1 MSIIKIDRYLKSLYT
16 GYSLLEGESM
26 MEFSEYFPI
35 WDNLT
40 PRQREMVSSGLVS
53 RSVKKG
59 TTLHDG
65 GADCTGLLLIKS
77 GQLRAF
83 ILSREGREVTL
94 YRLFDR
100 DICLFSASCIMR
112 SIQFDVVITA
122 EKDTQLWVIPSD
134 IYKQLMEQSAPVANY
149 TNEIMAS
156 RFSEVMWLV
165 EQVMW
170 NSMDRRVAAFL
181 LEEASIEDTDRL
193 HITHEAIANHLGTH
207 REVVTRML
215 RYFQNEGMVKL
226 ARSAVE
232 LTNRAKLEGLAGG

>member
-1 MSIIKIDRYLKSLYT
+1 
-16 GYSLLEGESM
+16 

-35 WDNLT
+35 WDQLMPGQQET
-40 PRQREMVSSGLVS
+40 LSRSRIS

-59 TTLHDG
+59 TVLHG
-65 GADCTGLLLIKS
+65 GGTDCTGLLLVRS

-100 DICLFSASCIMR
+100 DLCLFSASCMMR
-112 SIQFDVVITA
+112 SIQFDVTITA
-122 EKDTQLWVIPSD
+122 EKDTELWVIPAEV
-134 IYKQLMEQSAPVANY
+134 YKQIMEQSAAAANY
-149 TNEIMAS
+149 TNEIMAA

-165 EQVMW
+165 EQIMW

-181 LEEASIEDTDRL
+181 LEEAAIENAVLL
-193 HITHEAIANHLGTH
+193 HITHETIANHLGTH

-215 RYFQNEGMVKL
+215 RYFQSEGMVKL
-226 ARSAVE
+226 SRGAVE
-232 LTNRAKLEGLAGG
+232 LKDRAKLEALRGT